1 METCLVQAVREML
14 CKNGLIKP
22 VETAF
27 DTNKQ
32 VRMTRAGIIPEQWK
46 RFVLVY
52 ELWTELVAKGMNKM
66 DAYGQ
71 AGARYF
77 TSEANARRIVARMQ
91 SPV

>member
-1 METCLVQAVREML
+1 MTCYELITTIDTEQRE
-14 CKNGLIKP
+14 
-22 VETAF
+22 
-27 DTNKQ
+27 
-32 VRMTRAGIIPEQWK
+32 RMTRAGIIPEQWK

>member
-1 METCLVQAVREML
+1 MTCYELITTLDADQRE
-14 CKNGLIKP
+14 
-22 VETAF
+22 
-27 DTNKQ
+27 
-32 VRMTRAGIIPEQWK
+32 RMTRAGIIPVQWK
-46 RFVLVY
+46 RFVLIY

-71 AGARYF
+71 AGARYY